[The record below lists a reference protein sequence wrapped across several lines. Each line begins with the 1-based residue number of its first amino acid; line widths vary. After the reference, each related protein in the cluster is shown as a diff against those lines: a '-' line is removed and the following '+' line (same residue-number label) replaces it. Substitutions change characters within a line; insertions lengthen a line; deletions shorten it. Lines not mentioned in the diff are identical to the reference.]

1 MAEIITGAGGY
12 LTCPIC
18 GGGDFLVWTRLI
30 ELMASCLTCG
40 KRGSQRGLQS
50 STRRLHIFR
59 VYKAILYLSERLPL
73 GPTRRQIADHLGLS
87 KSPELVHIIEGI
99 ASTASVVK
107 YYAASPLNGRRTW
120 FYLYWVDAAK
130 QAGQF
135 DRGEGL
141 LPPSPPNGCSEYLL
155 QV

>member
-1 MAEIITGAGGY
+1 MAEIRSGAGGY

-18 GGGDFLVWTRLI
+18 GGGDFIVWTRLL
-30 ELMASCLTCG
+30 ELMSSCLECG
-40 KRGSQRGLQS
+40 KRGSQKGLQS

-59 VYKAILYLSERLPL
+59 VYKAILYLSGRLPL
-73 GPTRRQIADHLGLS
+73 GPTRRQIAQHLGLS

-99 ASTASVVK
+99 AKTTSVLK

-120 FYLYWVDAAK
+120 FYLSWLDAAK
-130 QAGQF
+130 QAQQF
-135 DRGEGL
+135 AQGEGL
-141 LPPSPPNGCSEYLL
+141 LPPAPPNGCSDALL